1 MAAGGCGGVTGSRAH
16 TPLRIT
22 QVVFDLEGG
31 GLETLVAS
39 LVTRFAARA
48 ATVSVITLGGRVGRV
63 GAAIRESTERYV
75 VLRPLSGLSMV
86 APVTLIRAIRST
98 RPDVVHLHSGAWYK
112 PALASRLARVPRVVY
127 TEHGREH
134 FDPPLMRLLDRTAAR
149 WTSVVAAVS
158 DRLARYLADVV
169 GIDAAR
175 IRTVPNGVDAD
186 RFAPGPA
193 PAELRAS
200 LGIAPDAVVIGSIGR
215 LEHVKAYERLIA
227 AYAALRRGAPDVPV
241 QLVICGDGSA
251 RADLERQVAGLEV
264 GDGVRLPGWTDRPVD
279 FYRLFDLFAL
289 TSRSEGAS
297 VSLMEAMACGA
308 VPVVTDVGAN
318 AELLGPE
325 LAGQV
330 VKQEDAGALA
340 RLLERTVREPS
351 RRADLAARAR
361 RRVLERYTLE
371 GMVTAYDQIYR
382 GDGDAGPPA
391 AARAGAG
398 SHPR

>member
-1 MAAGGCGGVTGSRAH
+1 MTNSRTRA
-16 TPLRIT
+16 TLRIT

-39 LVTRFAARA
+39 LVTRFAGGA
-48 ATVSVITLGGRVGRV
+48 AQVSVITLGGRVGRV
-63 GAAIRESTERYV
+63 GAEIRKMTDQYL

-86 APVTLIRAIRST
+86 APVTLVRAIRRT

-112 PALASRLARVPRVVY
+112 PALAARLARVPRVIY

-149 WTSVVAAVS
+149 WTNVVAAVS
-158 DRLARYLADVV
+158 DRLARYLTDVV
-169 GIDAAR
+169 GIDATR

-186 RFAPGPA
+186 RFVPGPA

-200 LGIAPDAVVIGSIGR
+200 LGIAPGALVIGSIGR
-215 LEHVKAYERLIA
+215 LEHVKAYERLIE
-227 AYAALRRGAPDVPV
+227 AYARVWRQSTGGVPV
-241 QLVICGDGSA
+241 HLVICGDGSA
-251 RADLERQVAGLEV
+251 RADLERQVAGLGV
-264 GDGVRLPGWTDRPVD
+264 ADTVRLPGWTNRPVD
-279 FYRLFDLFAL
+279 YYRLFDVFAL

-330 VKQEDAGALA
+330 VEQEDLRALTHV
-340 RLLERTVREPS
+340 LDRTVRESS

-361 RRVLERYTLE
+361 RRVLERYTLD
-371 GMVTAYDQIYR
+371 GMVTAYEQLYR
-382 GDGDAGPPA
+382 GDTPA
-391 AARAGAG
+391 APAPAARSGARI
-398 SHPR
+398 HPA